1 MEEEAV
7 ITDANTLLQVRNIV
21 SLLTERP
28 VESIGADDRLL
39 EDLDLDSLQISELAQ
54 QLENALGKPI
64 DDDLLNMAGATVTRC
79 AEIAQA
85 S

>member
-1 MEEEAV
+1 MV
-7 ITDANTLLQVRNIV
+7 TDANTLLQVRNIV

-64 DDDLLNMAGATVTRC
+64 DDDLLNVAGATVALC
-79 AEIAQA
+79 AEIAQV